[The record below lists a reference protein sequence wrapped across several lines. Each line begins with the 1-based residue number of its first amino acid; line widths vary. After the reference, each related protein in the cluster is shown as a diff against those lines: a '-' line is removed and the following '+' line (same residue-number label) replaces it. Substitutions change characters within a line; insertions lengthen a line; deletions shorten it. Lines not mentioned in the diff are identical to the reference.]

1 MPGHTPAESRR
12 NQGSSTKAIDM
23 DTEEGPLVKPLPDP
37 NDEMGS
43 LRDLFEET
51 SEELLRR
58 SRELDR
64 GEAGV

>member
-1 MPGHTPAESRR
+1 
-12 NQGSSTKAIDM
+12 M